1 MRSSAALQIRLLS
14 WYASQAVYDEI
25 CKSII
30 KLEESKDVEK
40 SEKTLNEALDYEV
53 AQMDKMLQK
62 ATSVL
67 EALKT
72 FETDSIKDRDNIA
85 DEDRKLAAELLTIE
99 GKLINGGIY
108 VIFIYFIQRSARTPI
123 VKSNRKP
130 LNWRRRKKKKPM

>member
-1 MRSSAALQIRLLS
+1 
-14 WYASQAVYDEI
+14 
-25 CKSII
+25 
-30 KLEESKDVEK
+30 
-40 SEKTLNEALDYEV
+40 
-53 AQMDKMLQK
+53 MDKMLQK